1 LTKYKRLKFNFMPQ
15 FPLCSEFIPL
25 LDTVKKQLAELK
37 ILSQEF
43 LRSGDDVTKQKSFLK
58 AEELEKTK
66 RRFIELKEQ
75 PVEFEGNQ
83 ISRIEKELMVFFRSK
98 MFDHWLYKA
107 NNSAVSAISVGYGTS
122 SVALEQCLKY
132 LKLFGGLQKFRCNYV
147 EITSMPELPNSL
159 QYFEYHS
166 IPAAKNPETK
176 KQLEEFKKN
185 HPQFSYEI

>member
-1 LTKYKRLKFNFMPQ
+1 MPQ

-43 LRSGDDVTKQKSFLK
+43 LGSGDKSKQ
-58 AEELEKTK
+58 EEFQQKHQKLEKTK
-66 RRFIELKEQ
+66 KQLVHLKEQ
-75 PVEFEGNQ
+75 PIDFEGNQ
-83 ISRIEKELMVFFRSK
+83 IPRIEKELMVFFRSK
-98 MFDHWLYKA
+98 MFDHWLYKV

-147 EITSMPELPNSL
+147 EITSMSELPNSL
-159 QYFEYHS
+159 QYFEYRS
-166 IPAAKNPETK
+166 IPAATNPEIK

>member
-1 LTKYKRLKFNFMPQ
+1 MPQ
-15 FPLCSEFIPL
+15 FPLCSEFILL
-25 LDTVKKQLAELK
+25 LDVVKNQLAELK
-37 ILSQEF
+37 ILSQKF

-147 EITSMPELPNSL
+147 EITSMSELPNSL
-159 QYFEYHS
+159 QYFEYRS
-166 IPAAKNPETK
+166 IPAATNPEIK